1 MIILVITIMMM
12 AIINDFSCKVHR
24 RQVKERGFCL

>member
-1 MIILVITIMMM
+1 MIIMVIITM

-24 RQVKERGFCL
+24 RQVEERGFRF